1 MNIRLGPDELLDCY
15 RRGVFPMAET
25 RDSDSLFLVD
35 PKERGVIPLDAF
47 HVPSRLAR
55 TIRRNPFRIAHDTAF
70 TEVMRLCAEPVAGR
84 AETWINA
91 DILRLYAT
99 LHARGHAH
107 SIECWDGDE
116 LVGGLYGVSLG
127 AAFFGESMFSRA
139 TDASKIALVALV
151 ARLIVG
157 DFRLLDAQFQ
167 TDHLAQ
173 FGATTISR
181 ATFRK
186 RLAAALAETG
196 EFARMPD
203 GQAGAQLLQSIAHTS

>member
-1 MNIRLGPDELLDCY
+1 MKLRLGPDELLDCY

-25 RDSDSLFLVD
+25 RDSNSLFLVD
-35 PKERGVIPLDAF
+35 PKERGVIPLDGF

-55 TIRRNPFRIAHDTAF
+55 TIRREPFLITHDTAF
-70 TEVMRLCAEPVAGR
+70 AEVMRLCAEPAPGR
-84 AETWINA
+84 SETWINS
-91 DILRLYAT
+91 DIHRLYAT
-99 LHARGHAH
+99 LHARNHAH

-157 DFRLLDAQFQ
+157 GFRLLDAQFQ
-167 TDHLAQ
+167 TEHLAQ
-173 FGATTISR
+173 FGTATMSR

-196 EFARMPD
+196 DFSRMPD
-203 GQAGAQLLQSIAHTS
+203 GLSGAQLLQSIAHTS